1 MGRVKELLIEMEEHG
16 YGFLTSGEKYV
27 CSHHFEDIYLN
38 QYIEHHGETGVC
50 TYCGRK
56 GTVIDMS
63 DLANH
68 IAMTISIY
76 FNDIDSEYL
85 PLSSSYFDNEEEQ
98 IPGIKQVGCYAVPEN
113 TDVFEDT
120 FEMMEELGL
129 HTDCDNLNDD
139 IDHLFENKIWIKK
152 DPFEL
157 WLNQKKELQWKR
169 FSKMVKHSRRFTFLA
184 MSRVGGSDNI
194 LEDLG
199 AILRYTDGIL
209 HTITTGTT
217 LYRTRSLDKEID
229 DSFGFNDIT
238 SAPDVYAGQCR
249 MSPAGVSMFYG
260 AFDMDTAV
268 AESIKSVNEKVLI
281 IGEFKTVRELTVVDL
296 TALPREVSIWMDK
309 WEAVSFLKSFHN
321 DITRPL
327 LNDAKEAI
335 EYVPSQIFTEYL
347 RWMFTDKKGRNI
359 DGLLYKS
366 SKTNKANVVL
376 FCNNENS
383 HKLVKLETFLQEKL
397 SIS

>member
-1 MGRVKELLIEMEEHG
+1 MGRVKELLMEMEEHG
-16 YGFLTSGEKYV
+16 YEILTKGEKYV
-27 CSHHFEDIYLN
+27 CPHHFEDKYLN
-38 QYIEHHGETGVC
+38 QYIEKYGETGVC
-50 TYCGRK
+50 SYCGRK
-56 GTVIDMS
+56 ETVIDMS

-68 IAMTISIY
+68 IAMTISIN
-76 FNDIDSEYL
+76 FNDIDSECL
-85 PLSSSYFDNEEEQ
+85 PLSSSYFDDGEVQ

-113 TDVFEDT
+113 TDVYEDT

-129 HTDCDNLNDD
+129 HTDCDSLNND

-157 WLNQKKELQWKR
+157 WLNQKKELQWKH

-184 MSRVGGSDNI
+184 MSRVAGSDNI
-194 LEDLG
+194 LEYLG

-229 DSFGFNDIT
+229 TSFGFNDIT

-260 AFDMDTAV
+260 ALDMKTAV
-268 AESIKSVNEKVLI
+268 DESIKTANAKVLA
-281 IGEFKTVRELTVVDL
+281 IGEFKTIRELTVVDL
-296 TALPREVSIWMDK
+296 TVLPTDVSIWMDE
-309 WEAVSFLKSFHN
+309 WNAISFLNSFHK

-335 EYVPSQIFTEYL
+335 EYIPSQIFTEYL

-359 DGLLYKS
+359 DGLMYRS
-366 SKTNKANVVL
+366 SKTQKANVVL

-383 HKLVKLETFLQEKL
+383 RKWLKLENL
-397 SIS
+397 STRK

>member
-1 MGRVKELLIEMEEHG
+1 MGRVKELLMEMEEHG

-296 TALPREVSIWMDK
+296 TALTREVSIWMDK

>member
-1 MGRVKELLIEMEEHG
+1 MEMEEHG

>member
-1 MGRVKELLIEMEEHG
+1 MGRVKELLMEMEEHG

>member
-1 MGRVKELLIEMEEHG
+1 M
-16 YGFLTSGEKYV
+16 
-27 CSHHFEDIYLN
+27 
-38 QYIEHHGETGVC
+38 
-50 TYCGRK
+50 
-56 GTVIDMS
+56 
-63 DLANH
+63 
-68 IAMTISIY
+68 
-76 FNDIDSEYL
+76 
-85 PLSSSYFDNEEEQ
+85 PLSSSYFDDEEEQ
-98 IPGIKQVGCYAVPEN
+98 IPGIKQVGCYAVPES
-113 TDVFEDT
+113 TDVYEDT

-129 HTDCDNLNDD
+129 HTDCDSLNDD
-139 IDHLFENKIWIKK
+139 IDHLFENKTWIKK

-184 MSRVGGSDNI
+184 MTRVAGSDNI

-260 AFDMDTAV
+260 AFDIETAV
-268 AESIKSVNEKVLI
+268 DESIKTANEQVLA
-281 IGEFKTVRELTVVDL
+281 IGEFKTIRELTVVDL
-296 TALPREVSIWMDK
+296 IALPKEVSIWMDK

-327 LNDAKEAI
+327 LNDANEAI
-335 EYVPSQIFTEYL
+335 EYIPSQIFTEYL
-347 RWMFTDKKGRNI
+347 RWMFTDKNGRNI
-359 DGLLYKS
+359 DGLMYRS
-366 SKTNKANVVL
+366 SKTQKANVVL
-376 FCNNENS
+376 FCNNKNS
-383 HKLVKLETFLQEKL
+383 REWLKLENL
-397 SIS
+397 STRK

>member
-1 MGRVKELLIEMEEHG
+1 MGKVKELLMEMEEHG
-16 YGFLTSGEKYV
+16 YEILTKGEKYV
-27 CSHHFEDIYLN
+27 CPHHFEDNYLN
-38 QYIEHHGETGVC
+38 QYIEKYGEMGVC
-50 TYCGRK
+50 SYCGRK

-68 IAMTISIY
+68 IAMTISIN

-85 PLSSSYFDNEEEQ
+85 PLSSSYFDDGEVQ

-113 TDVFEDT
+113 TDVYEDT

-129 HTDCDNLNDD
+129 HTDCDSLNND
-139 IDHLFENKIWIKK
+139 IDHLFENKTWIKK

-157 WLNQKKELQWKR
+157 WLNQKKELQWKH

-184 MSRVGGSDNI
+184 MSRVAGSDNI
-194 LEDLG
+194 LEYLG

-217 LYRTRSLDKEID
+217 LYRTRSLDKDID

-260 AFDMDTAV
+260 AFDIETAV
-268 AESIKSVNEKVLI
+268 DESIKTANEKVLA
-281 IGEFKTVRELTVVDL
+281 IGEFKTIRELTVVDL
-296 TALPREVSIWMDK
+296 TVLPTDVSIWMDE
-309 WEAVSFLKSFHN
+309 WNAISFLNSFHK
-321 DITRPL
+321 DP
-327 LNDAKEAI
+327 
-335 EYVPSQIFTEYL
+335 
-347 RWMFTDKKGRNI
+347 
-359 DGLLYKS
+359 
-366 SKTNKANVVL
+366 
-376 FCNNENS
+376 NS
-383 HKLVKLETFLQEKL
+383 G
-397 SIS
+397 

>member
-1 MGRVKELLIEMEEHG
+1 MGKVKELLMEMEEHG
-16 YGFLTSGEKYV
+16 YEILTKGEKYV
-27 CSHHFEDIYLN
+27 CPYHFEDNYLN
-38 QYIEHHGETGVC
+38 QYIEKHGETGVC
-50 TYCGRK
+50 SYCGRK

-68 IAMTISIY
+68 IVMTISIN

-85 PLSSSYFDNEEEQ
+85 PFASSYFDDEEVQ

-113 TDVFEDT
+113 ADVYEGT

-129 HTDCDNLNDD
+129 HTDCDSLNDD
-139 IDHLFENKIWIKK
+139 IDHLFENKTWIKK
-152 DPFEL
+152 DPYEL

-184 MSRVGGSDNI
+184 MSRVAGSDNI

-199 AILRYTDGIL
+199 AILRDTDGIL

-217 LYRTRSLDKEID
+217 LYRTRSLDKGID

-260 AFDMDTAV
+260 AFDIETAV
-268 AESIKSVNEKVLI
+268 DESIKTANEKVLA
-281 IGEFKTVRELTVVDL
+281 IGEFKTIRELTVVDL
-296 TALPREVSIWMDK
+296 TVLPTDVSIWMDE
-309 WEAVSFLKSFHN
+309 WNAISFLNSFHK

-366 SKTNKANVVL
+366 SKTNKTNVVL

-383 HKLVKLETFLQEKL
+383 HNWVKLENL
-397 SIS
+397 STRK